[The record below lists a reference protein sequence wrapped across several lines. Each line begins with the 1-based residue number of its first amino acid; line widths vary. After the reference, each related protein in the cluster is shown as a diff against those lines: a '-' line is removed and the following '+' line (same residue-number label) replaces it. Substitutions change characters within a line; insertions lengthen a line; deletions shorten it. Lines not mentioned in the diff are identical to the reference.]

1 MVHLYVTHFCI
12 IFLQLLVLKNIT
24 YTKKKASSILL
35 SCIYNTVI
43 LKRLDDIYKKV
54 NRIMIT
60 RIAFN
65 FHKIPLIPSKSKLPF
80 ELFHLAS

>member
-1 MVHLYVTHFCI
+1 MLLIFVLFFTI
-12 IFLQLLVLKNIT
+12 ISYKKYNLH
-24 YTKKKASSILL
+24 KKKASSILL

-43 LKRLDDIYKKV
+43 LKRLDEIYKKV